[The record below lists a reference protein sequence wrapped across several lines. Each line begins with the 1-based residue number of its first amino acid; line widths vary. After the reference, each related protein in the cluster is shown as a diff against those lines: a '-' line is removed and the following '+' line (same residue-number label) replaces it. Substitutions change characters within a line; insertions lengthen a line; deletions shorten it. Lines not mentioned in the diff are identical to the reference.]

1 MKTHLRLCSHCSLGS
16 DPSCSPC
23 VVPKPLGTLP
33 PAPWQSSPSPAAC
46 RLPPRGCSAAQNTS
60 YRPEALMARVAAEWP
75 SSREWMKTS
84 VIFSPPMKVSCQ
96 GEKRDERDV
105 VVRRPHKDMELG
117 GAACPSCSFLQK
129 MGKSF
134 GLSKYAFQPLL
145 WVALTF
151 SYTSGCFNRP
161 PASGPPKPPLQKW
174 CK

>member
-1 MKTHLRLCSHCSLGS
+1 
-16 DPSCSPC
+16 
-23 VVPKPLGTLP
+23 
-33 PAPWQSSPSPAAC
+33 
-46 RLPPRGCSAAQNTS
+46 
-60 YRPEALMARVAAEWP
+60 
-75 SSREWMKTS
+75 MKTS

-96 GEKRDERDV
+96 GEKRDEGDV